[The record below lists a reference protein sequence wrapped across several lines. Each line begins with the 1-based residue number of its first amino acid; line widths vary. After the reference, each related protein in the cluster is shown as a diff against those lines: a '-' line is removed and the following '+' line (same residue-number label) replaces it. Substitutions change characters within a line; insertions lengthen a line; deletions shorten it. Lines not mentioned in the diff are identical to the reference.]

1 MARFFVFSAA
11 CGNARMFDSAG
22 WILSYNGF
30 DMGFYNCSAPKSPVF
45 LMIPGSAD
53 LRFDF

>member
-30 DMGFYNCSAPKSPVF
+30 DMGFIQLFSAKITGIF
-45 LMIPGSAD
+45 DDTGICRSA
-53 LRFDF
+53 F